1 MAQLYPSF
9 SIFLPMLVSSIPC
22 KNPISVL
29 EIENPGDRSD
39 EMKELGGTLM
49 LVAKISFYLICC

>member
-1 MAQLYPSF
+1 MARSYLSF
-9 SIFLPMLVSSIPC
+9 FISLPMLVSSIPC

-29 EIENPGDRSD
+29 KIEDPGDRSD
-39 EMKELGGTLM
+39 EMKELGGIFM